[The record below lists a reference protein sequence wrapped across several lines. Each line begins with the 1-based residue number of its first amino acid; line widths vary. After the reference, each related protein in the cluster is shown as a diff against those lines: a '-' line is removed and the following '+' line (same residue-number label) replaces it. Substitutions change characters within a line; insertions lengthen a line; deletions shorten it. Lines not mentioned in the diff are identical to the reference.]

1 MKYIFL
7 IVLLFCLSLSQA
19 QTTIILD
26 ANFEQDLVAQGID
39 TNGLN
44 GNILNSDA
52 QAVTDLTII
61 RNDITDFTGL
71 EAFINLV
78 TVDLG
83 KNEFLSVPLRT
94 LTFLEALVFDDNNI
108 LDSLDLTQNTNLKI
122 LNIGTTGSSGNAST
136 IRTLDLSQ
144 NVLLETVYIYAFLE
158 LDTLIWPQT
167 NTLNKIQVIG
177 IDEDIFDFTNHGG
190 LVDLLLNQN
199 RATTNI
205 ILPAEKKVLKKLDIR
220 NQVVSNIDLDN
231 FIALENLSLSGTE
244 VETLILPNNTVLK
257 RLNIN
262 RHKLPAIYDLSSVP
276 NIERLT
282 IESNLLTTPFE
293 VNLTALSFLTHLD
306 LSDNKMIN
314 LDITQN
320 TILTDLNLERNA
332 LPTFNTSQNPLIV
345 NFNANTNKIT
355 TLDLANNIA
364 LEKLNLS
371 KNLLPVL
378 GLSKNI
384 NLVNLNLRT
393 NLLTTLDLNTNIALR
408 SLNLGDNLLP
418 NLDITTNIDLRNL
431 YIDINLFTG
440 TGLDLTQNAN
450 LRLLD
455 ASFNQIESLNISQN
469 LSLSQLIINN
479 NLFSG
484 NDILNQFYQV
494 FIDSNR
500 KFVWRDKLIVH
511 HNLLTGKIPD
521 FSNLVKNP
529 VAGESFDTYY
539 FYLEFE
545 VNKFHFGDF
554 ENEHN
559 DYINFLTTSSPRY
572 GSLQYFKTYTYAPQ
586 GKVNAIENPI
596 RNSGDNITFTTT
608 VRGAQNH
615 YTWFKD
621 GVIIPNAPD
630 GPEYTITNLNSCD
643 AGVYHS
649 EIRSDLVPFENT
661 NPPGT
666 NGKNLLLERNN
677 ITLIVTTTK
686 ECTSLI
692 NPADGDTNVPF
703 NTGIEW
709 SVTSGACSY
718 KLLVTNLDTGTI
730 IVNNENVGEDAIYN
744 FASDLPS
751 NTNISVLVT
760 PVFEDGDYTSGC
772 TAETFTTNNTILS
785 PRCTVLSYPV
795 NGAIAV
801 RKDLNVLKWN
811 PANGADGYKITIT
824 GNSSTANNITDFD
837 VSAATNYTFP
847 NEFDYGEIVTVIII
861 PYNTVG
867 DAMGT
872 CSPETFTIAIPPVVP
887 PNCTTLN
894 SPLNGA
900 TNISVNSDITWNAV
914 ANATGY
920 FISIG
925 TTSGGTEIVNSID
938 VGNLTTYN
946 PTSDFPD
953 EANIFVTIAPYNSA
967 GNATGCTE
975 EGFLTETLIPNCT
988 ILNSPLNGAT
998 NISVNSDITWNAVAN
1013 ATGYFISIGTTS
1025 GGTEIVNSIDVGN
1038 LTTYN
1043 PTSDFPD
1050 EADIFVTIAPY
1061 NSAGNATGCSEENFT
1076 TEAVI
1081 TIPNCTTL
1089 LDPLSN
1095 STGVFVESNISWNMV
1110 NEASGY
1116 ILNMGTTPGGNEL
1129 LNNFDAGNATTYSP
1143 PANLPELTTIFVT
1156 ITPYNSLGS
1165 AINCIQERFDTNVG
1179 PKVPN
1184 CTVLNSPLNNATGI
1198 AVSTDLTWNNI
1209 ADANGYRISI
1219 GKTPS
1224 GNEILKNQD
1233 LGNVTTLNLTDDL
1246 PLNSQIFVTIIPYN
1260 DIGVALGCTVERFT
1274 TVTGASRPNC
1284 TTLSSPI
1291 NGEIN
1296 VPLDATINWNPVA
1309 DATGYRITVGSKNG
1323 GGELANNMDM
1333 GNTTTFTFGPGFIE
1347 SVVYYVTIVPYN
1359 SSGESIGCTEER
1371 FTAIPP
1377 KKIPN
1382 CTTLTNP
1389 LNASKNI
1396 AVSAIISWRA
1406 VADADGYLL
1415 RLGTSFGS
1423 NNIVNN
1429 LNVGNVTLY
1438 DLPDDLPQNTEIFV
1452 LITPYNSVGNA
1463 PFCSEE
1469 SFTTESFSVIP
1480 TCTTLSSPLN
1490 GSRNVSTVTNLNW
1503 NTVTNADGYLL
1514 TVSSASGVNTI
1525 TNLDVSASNYNFS
1538 NAFIEGDAV
1547 TVTIIPYNKSGQALG
1562 CTSENFTVTKS
1573 LSCTSLT
1580 SPLNGATNV
1589 SRSTNITWT
1598 EVANAT
1604 AYTISIGTASGG
1616 SDILTINWSGNTY
1629 NLDEDLPEN
1638 TEIFVTI
1645 IPFNILQTATGCIEQ
1660 SFITEAMATSP
1671 DCTSLHIPLEG
1682 TSNVLVSSNISW
1694 NAVANA
1700 TGYFISIGTTSGGT
1714 DIANTIDVG
1723 NLTTYNPVSDFP
1735 DEADIFVSITP
1746 YNSLGNSIGCSEER
1760 FTTEKITIECTTL
1773 VSPLKGAANV
1783 SVSSD
1788 ITWNAVANATGYF
1801 ISIGTTSGGTEI
1813 ANTID
1818 VGNST
1823 TYKPA
1828 TGLLAAT
1835 DVFVTIIPYNAVEDA
1850 AGCSEERFS
1859 TETKRL
1865 IIPKFFTPNA
1875 DGYNDIWLINDNKN
1889 EIKSI
1894 SIYNRYGKL
1903 IRFIVDISVG
1913 WDGSISGKKLPTNDY
1928 WCVIELYSGEMIKEH
1943 FTLKR

>member
-83 KNEFLSVPLRT
+83 KNEFLTVPLRT

-408 SLNLGDNLLP
+408 SLNLGDNLLQ

-677 ITLIVTTTK
+677 ITLIVTTTTK

-692 NPADGDTNVPF
+692 YPADGDTNVPF

-718 KLLVTNLDTGTI
+718 KLLVTNLDTGII

-772 TAETFTTNNTILS
+772 TAETFTTNNTIIS

-887 PNCTTLN
+887 
-894 SPLNGA
+894 
-900 TNISVNSDITWNAV
+900 
-914 ANATGY
+914 
-920 FISIG
+920 
-925 TTSGGTEIVNSID
+925 
-938 VGNLTTYN
+938 
-946 PTSDFPD
+946 
-953 EANIFVTIAPYNSA
+953 
-967 GNATGCTE
+967 
-975 EGFLTETLIPNCT
+975 PNCT

-1089 LDPLSN
+1089 LDPLNN

-1773 VSPLKGAANV
+1773 VSPLNGAANV

-1928 WCVIELYSGEMIKEH
+1928 WCVVELYSGEMIKEH

>member
-83 KNEFLSVPLRT
+83 KNEFLTVPLRT

-205 ILPAEKKVLKKLDIR
+205 ILPAEKRVLKKLDIR

-244 VETLILPNNTVLK
+244 VETLILPNNIVLK

-408 SLNLGDNLLP
+408 SLNLGDNLLQ

-630 GPEYTITNLNSCD
+630 DPEYTITNLNSCD

-772 TAETFTTNNTILS
+772 TAETFTTNNTIIS

-887 PNCTTLN
+887 
-894 SPLNGA
+894 
-900 TNISVNSDITWNAV
+900 
-914 ANATGY
+914 
-920 FISIG
+920 
-925 TTSGGTEIVNSID
+925 
-938 VGNLTTYN
+938 
-946 PTSDFPD
+946 
-953 EANIFVTIAPYNSA
+953 
-967 GNATGCTE
+967 
-975 EGFLTETLIPNCT
+975 PNCT

-1089 LDPLSN
+1089 LDPLNN

-1129 LNNFDAGNATTYSP
+1129 LNSFDAGNATTYSP

-1198 AVSTDLTWNNI
+1198 AVSTDLTWNTI

-1224 GNEILKNQD
+1224 GNEILNNQD

-1377 KKIPN
+1377 KKLPN

-1415 RLGTSFGS
+1415 RVGTSSGS

-1463 PFCSEE
+1463 PFCLEE

-1660 SFITEAMATSP
+1660 SFITEVMATSP

-1773 VSPLKGAANV
+1773 VSPLNGAANV